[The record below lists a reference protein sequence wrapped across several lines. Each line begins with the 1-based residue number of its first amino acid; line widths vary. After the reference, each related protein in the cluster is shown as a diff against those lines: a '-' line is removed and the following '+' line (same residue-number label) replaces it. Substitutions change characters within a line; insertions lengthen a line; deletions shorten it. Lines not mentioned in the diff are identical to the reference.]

1 MWTRSLSTKVSH
13 HTYKQLGLGQ
23 VADLPHHNTVPLAW
37 QQFKPKALALSQQ
50 LAKLSVKLSA
60 KLPVIMLHGFLGLKQ
75 NYLLVGRKISEL
87 TGHPVFG
94 VDLRNHGQSPHAS
107 PHTYPVL
114 ADDVSRLVEERQW
127 HDAIIVGHLMGA
139 KVAMICAL
147 QQPQLYSKLVV
158 IDNSP
163 VQATLVALTR
173 DLEAMGHVEAQ
184 YPKFSDKP
192 VARQLEKIDDILK
205 EYEPDAGV
213 RLFLK
218 SNFDKHDPR
227 RAFRVPVLNF
237 LKDDVLNDMGGWPA
251 DIPKHRRFTKPT
263 LVMKGA
269 HLDFI
274 KPEYKP
280 AFDHYFPNNQLKVYD
295 SGHWVVQERPDE
307 FVRDI
312 VEFINQ

>member
-1 MWTRSLSTKVSH
+1 MWTRRLSTKVSH
-13 HTYKQLGLGQ
+13 HTYKQLGLDH
-23 VADLPHHNTVPLAW
+23 VKDLPRHDVVPLSW
-37 QQFKPKALALSQQ
+37 QQFKPR
-50 LAKLSVKLSA
+50 KLLMPLLLLLLTL

-114 ADDVSRLVEERQW
+114 AHDVSQLVEDQQW

-147 QQPQLYSKLVV
+147 QHPKLYSKLVI

-163 VQATLVALTR
+163 VQAALVALTR

-184 YPKFSDKP
+184 YRQFSDKP
-192 VARQLEKIDDILK
+192 TAKQLDKIEAILK

-218 SNFDKHDPR
+218 SNFDKHDPL

-237 LKDDVLNDMGGWPA
+237 LKDDVLNDMGGWP
-251 DIPKHRRFTKPT
+251 DNIPKHCRFPKPT

-274 KPEYKP
+274 KTEYKP

-295 SGHWVVQERPDE
+295 SGHWVVQQRPE
-307 FVRDI
+307 EVVRDI
-312 VEFINQ
+312 VDFINH